1 MTKITIVSGG
11 NSIYS
16 RLTGV
21 LNYAKKYVKDYEVEV
36 DVIQVHQLPS
46 EALISANF
54 HDPQIKE
61 ANQKIEDSDGVIFLT
76 PVYKASYT
84 GILKTYIDLLP
95 QKGLKDKT
103 VLPLVLGGTFGH
115 LLVIDYAL
123 KPILSNLGA
132 ANILS
137 GAFIIDTQVTKLQDN
152 NYQLDEASRNRLQ
165 AVLNDFIQ
173 SVKVKL

>member
-1 MTKITIVSGG
+1 MEKITIVSGG
-11 NSIYS
+11 NSIFS

-21 LNYAKKYVKDYEVEV
+21 LNYTNV
-36 DVIQVHQLPS
+36 
-46 EALISANF
+46 
-54 HDPQIKE
+54 QINE
-61 ANQKIEDSDGVIFLT
+61 ANQKVEKSDGVILLT

-123 KPILSNLGA
+123 KPVLSNLGA

-137 GAFIIDTQVTKLQDN
+137 GAFIIDTQVTKLQEN
-152 NYQLDEASRNRLQ
+152 RYLLDEESQNRLEH
-165 AVLNDFIQ
+165 VLDDFIH
-173 SVKVKL
+173 SVGGVKI